1 MANINS
7 TTQLAQQSNTVLSSF
22 NNNPFKLSNT
32 SAKQQSTVQSKTSS
46 SSLIEDK
53 SLSNYTTTVLAARAA
68 AIAAAQSV
76 NQQIMKQINSTT
88 VDTSMSISSPP
99 SQPSPPFAKAKDE
112 AQINAEKEAEQKR
125 LEEEMRKRRE
135 RIEKWRNEKKNK
147 EAKDSQPHPQQPTH
161 DANKQNGNN
170 KGWNLEDDDDDEE
183 APNTNGK
190 AKPVD
195 DKQNYMDLKQS
206 IEEPVPVK
214 KEVKEVLEEED
225 EEDPLEAYMKEIN
238 KKAPKVI
245 VEAKKKVETVIAVKS
260 EKSLP
265 KLVGQNNDDENLKS
279 KKVTIMMGVA
289 KASTEAKEKG
299 QIMEQDID
307 GLEYDSD
314 EEPSGALSDDLL
326 LDGAP
331 KLKTKS
337 EMVFTDH
344 SKVYYRP
351 FTKNF
356 YVEVPEISKM
366 TNEEVEAYREELE
379 GIKIN
384 GKNCPKPIKTWAQC
398 GVSLKVMEC
407 LKKNAFEK
415 PTPIQAQSLPIIMS
429 GRDLIAIAKT
439 GSGKTLAFLLP
450 MFRHILDQPPLEID
464 DGPIAIIMTPTRE
477 LAMQIAK
484 ECKKFTKSLNIS
496 VVAVYGGTNISEQIA
511 ELKRGAEIIVCTP
524 GRMIDML
531 AANNGRVTN
540 LRRVTYVVLDEADR
554 M

>member
-1 MANINS
+1 M
-7 TTQLAQQSNTVLSSF
+7 
-22 NNNPFKLSNT
+22 SNT

-53 SLSNYTTTVLAARAA
+53 SLNNYTTTVLAARAA

-161 DANKQNGNN
+161 DSNKQNGNN

-195 DKQNYMDLKQS
+195 EKQIYMDLKQS

-225 EEDPLEAYMKEIN
+225 EEDPLEAYMKEIS

-245 VEAKKKVETVIAVKS
+245 VESKKKVETVIAVKS
-260 EKSLP
+260 EKILP

-279 KKVTIMMGVA
+279 QCT
-289 KASTEAKEKG
+289 SP
-299 QIMEQDID
+299 
-307 GLEYDSD
+307 
-314 EEPSGALSDDLL
+314 EPSHSLHSTSPVPSQLSQL
-326 LDGAP
+326 
-331 KLKTKS
+331 
-337 EMVFTDH
+337 
-344 SKVYYRP
+344 
-351 FTKNF
+351 
-356 YVEVPEISKM
+356 
-366 TNEEVEAYREELE
+366 
-379 GIKIN
+379 
-384 GKNCPKPIKTWAQC
+384 
-398 GVSLKVMEC
+398 
-407 LKKNAFEK
+407 
-415 PTPIQAQSLPIIMS
+415 SLP
-429 GRDLIAIAKT
+429 
-439 GSGKTLAFLLP
+439 
-450 MFRHILDQPPLEID
+450 
-464 DGPIAIIMTPTRE
+464 
-477 LAMQIAK
+477 
-484 ECKKFTKSLNIS
+484 
-496 VVAVYGGTNISEQIA
+496 
-511 ELKRGAEIIVCTP
+511 
-524 GRMIDML
+524 
-531 AANNGRVTN
+531 
-540 LRRVTYVVLDEADR
+540 
-554 M
+554 